1 LSARLGRMW
10 GLGPAEEPAPAPG
23 TVRPPGTG
31 PAPEEDSCGP
41 GVGPAG
47 GAGAG
52 RDLAAGG
59 FERLARI
66 VAAETGVPAERLTPG
81 RDLFE
86 LGATSRQLLRIAA
99 RIAAD
104 GGREPSLED
113 LFTAADLGALAEAAY
128 PAHPPATV

>member
-1 LSARLGRMW
+1 MW
-10 GLGPAEEPAPAPG
+10 GLGPAEDAAPEPGAARAAGGRPG
-23 TVRPPGTG
+23 ARRPP
-31 PAPEEDSCGP
+31 A
-41 GVGPAG
+41 AG

-81 RDLFE
+81 QDLFE